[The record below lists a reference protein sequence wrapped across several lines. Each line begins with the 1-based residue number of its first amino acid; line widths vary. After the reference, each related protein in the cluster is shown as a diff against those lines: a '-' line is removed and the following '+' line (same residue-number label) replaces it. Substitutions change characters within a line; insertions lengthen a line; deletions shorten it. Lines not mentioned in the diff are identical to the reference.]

1 MNEDYLWNKTGNDA
15 EIENLESLL
24 SQFRYQ
30 ETSAPNILPEK
41 VSEIE
46 QSPKRPFF
54 SLSFAFS
61 FASSVAFIMILL
73 GVWFQFSIKSPEKI
87 GDLSKSI
94 TPEIKIVL
102 PVEQEKEVLPEDF
115 SRNSEKIEKPTFIK
129 AKSSEPKNAAQ
140 KTFFIKK
147 KGEKPKAETLE
158 LTEEEKFAYDQ
169 LMLALSIT
177 SSKLKMVKDKIA
189 LDETPEI
196 IVRKEINKGR
206 N

>member
-1 MNEDYLWNKTGNDA
+1 MNEDYLWNKAGNDA
-15 EIENLESLL
+15 EIENLENLL

-46 QSPKRPFF
+46 KSPKRRFF

-61 FASSVAFIMILL
+61 FASSVAILL
-73 GVWFQFSIKSPEKI
+73 ILFGVWFQISNKTPENI
-87 GDLSKSI
+87 ADLSKSI

-102 PVEQEKEVLPEDF
+102 PIEQEKITLPEDF
-115 SRNSEKIEKPTFIK
+115 VKTSERPKFTK

-140 KTFFIKK
+140 KTIFIKK

-177 SSKLKMVKDKIA
+177 SSKLKMVKEKVA
-189 LDETPEI
+189 LNETPEI